1 MNAESGTPRLTD
13 AEFLAQLLKDKK
25 IFKSGTYPN
34 NDKIKQLA
42 FRLGAYRSFIEHR
55 KAVISREKERHR
67 RIRDALDVLIE
78 LLPGDR
84 KEKEEQDARTA
95 ATWGPLAPTHEDDIA
110 TIDTLNSAAVDARV
124 NMLFGPH
131 LTLFGPPTEEWRDI
145 AQCLDTDFNNILGD
159 QPRDATYRFVQ
170 EIIPY
175 LTGESPNYDA
185 VRSAFM
191 RGRLVNR
198 GKSKRLLP

>member
-1 MNAESGTPRLTD
+1 MGGQLRAASGKVGEQRRLRSG
-13 AEFLAQLLKDKK
+13 DKK

-42 FRLGAYRSFIEHR
+42 FQLGAYRSFIEHR

-95 ATWGPLAPTHEDDIA
+95 AT
-110 TIDTLNSAAVDARV
+110 
-124 NMLFGPH
+124 
-131 LTLFGPPTEEWRDI
+131 
-145 AQCLDTDFNNILGD
+145 
-159 QPRDATYRFVQ
+159 
-170 EIIPY
+170 
-175 LTGESPNYDA
+175 
-185 VRSAFM
+185 
-191 RGRLVNR
+191 
-198 GKSKRLLP
+198 

>member
-42 FRLGAYRSFIEHR
+42 FQLGAYRSFIEHR

-78 LLPGDR
+78 LQRNGRISRSVLMR
-84 KEKEEQDARTA
+84 
-95 ATWGPLAPTHEDDIA
+95 IS
-110 TIDTLNSAAVDARV
+110 TI
-124 NMLFGPH
+124 F
-131 LTLFGPPTEEWRDI
+131 
-145 AQCLDTDFNNILGD
+145 LGISRGM
-159 QPRDATYRFVQ
+159 QPIV
-170 EIIPY
+170 
-175 LTGESPNYDA
+175 S
-185 VRSAFM
+185 
-191 RGRLVNR
+191 
-198 GKSKRLLP
+198 SKRSYPT